1 MWLHKLKFQSAC
13 KQQPNKVSAST
24 CPTACL
30 WTLFPR
36 ARTKRLGLIQIFPVE
51 RAQPSNMQTTIKS
64 CEFIKSWM
72 QSARKAMN
80 KFHPQDWLN
89 TVHVTRDPL
98 KTEKPA
104 EDQSSDQTPLWPNP
118 SLRFENEI
126 SKNNN
131 ENCCTAR
138 MRACKK
144 GSFWTQEL
152 NGHTSKHTHKTRVK
166 SQSMDTTQQICEIN
180 PVRLQN
186 KSSLQHP
193 AVVPKR
199 HVSTQLPFLARPFKL
214 IAKKQFWK
222 TSRSQGLRFLV
233 NPNER
238 ALASIAIASV
248 FMVVYCQWVLPN
260 MHATVAKYAGHAF

>member
-1 MWLHKLKFQSAC
+1 MTLWRLRNRPRINQATKPLSGQIPLCALRMKYP
-13 KQQPNKVSAST
+13 KT
-24 CPTACL
+24 TMRTAVQLECAH
-30 WTLFPR
+30 
-36 ARTKRLGLIQIFPVE
+36 ARKAVFEP
-51 RAQPSNMQTTIKS
+51 
-64 CEFIKSWM
+64 KSWM
-72 QSARKAMN
+72 ATLQN
-80 KFHPQDWLN
+80 
-89 TVHVTRDPL
+89 
-98 KTEKPA
+98 
-104 EDQSSDQTPLWPNP
+104 
-118 SLRFENEI
+118 
-126 SKNNN
+126 
-131 ENCCTAR
+131 
-138 MRACKK
+138 
-144 GSFWTQEL
+144 
-152 NGHTSKHTHKTRVK
+152 THKTRVK